1 MNHSVPM
8 TLREPLSM
16 HDAREAL
23 QVLSKQRRAAEE
35 ELADQITRSAQA
47 EADYR
52 RKLAQEFVKAEG
64 TAAEREAKA
73 RAAAADT
80 SYQRD
85 LQSGLVKA
93 CQERLHGLDGER
105 ASLHRLIEM
114 SITLI
119 RSTEMG
125 MQPSWSKAA

>member
-1 MNHSVPM
+1 MTHSVPM

-16 HDAREAL
+16 LDAREAL
-23 QVLSKQRRAAEE
+23 QLLSKQRRAAEG
-35 ELADQITRSAQA
+35 ELAEQITRSAQA

-52 RKLAQEFVKAEG
+52 RGLAEQFVRVEG

-73 RAAAADT
+73 RAAVAGL

-85 LQSGLVKA
+85 LQAGLVKA

-105 ASLHRLIEM
+105 ASLHRLVEM
-114 SITLI
+114 SIALI

-125 MQPSWSKAA
+125 VQPAWQAA